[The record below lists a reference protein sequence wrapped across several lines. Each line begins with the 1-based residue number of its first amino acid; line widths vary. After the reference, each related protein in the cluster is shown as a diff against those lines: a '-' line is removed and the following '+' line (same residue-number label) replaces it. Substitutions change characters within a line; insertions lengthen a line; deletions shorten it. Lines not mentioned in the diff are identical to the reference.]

1 MMLDMM
7 QQNQQGHNKQKT
19 HCHTVAVMIPIQ
31 QWQIEGLG

>member
-19 HCHTVAVMIPIQ
+19 HCHSIMISTQ
-31 QWQIEGLG
+31 QWQIKGLG